1 MKIKSSITLALILTG
16 FASMGAAHAAEPSGG
31 WYLGASAGVATTT
44 ATLNSTGTSLTQTDK
59 TDTAL
64 SLRSGYRFN
73 ANWAVEGGYADLGK
87 SKYQQ
92 VGFSESV
99 LKTALWHVDAVGTLP
114 LADRFAVFGKLGVAF
129 INYEVGG
136 YKEHKTTPHLGLGA
150 SYALTPAVVLRAEYD
165 DYGKARFTDGSASLD
180 IRSHQFSLGMDYR
193 F

>member
-1 MKIKSSITLALILTG
+1 MKMKSSLTLALILSG
-16 FASMGAAHAAEPSGG
+16 FAGMSAAHAAEPVGG
-31 WYLGASAGVATTT
+31 WYFGGSVGAATTT
-44 ATLNSTGTSLTQTDK
+44 DTFNGVGTSLTQTDK

-64 SLRSGYRFN
+64 SLRGGYRFN
-73 ANWAVEGGYADLGK
+73 ANWAAEGGYADLGK

-92 VGFSESV
+92 AGYPENTM
-99 LKTALWHVDAVGTLP
+99 KTALWHIDAVGTVP
-114 LADRFAVFGKLGVAF
+114 LNDKFSVFGKLGVAQ
-129 INYEVGG
+129 ITYDVNGD
-136 YKEHKTTPHLGLGA
+136 KNHKSTLHLGAGA